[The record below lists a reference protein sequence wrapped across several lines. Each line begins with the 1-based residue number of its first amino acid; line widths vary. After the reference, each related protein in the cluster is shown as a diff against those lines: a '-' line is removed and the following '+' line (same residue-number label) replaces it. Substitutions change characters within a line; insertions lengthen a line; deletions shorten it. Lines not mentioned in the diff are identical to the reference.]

1 MAGANVF
8 PQPFVVRQQPQLAD
22 NLNLYLKASLGDIA
36 TTLNGV
42 LAMLPQAATAAPT
55 TPHLGMVRLAQA
67 PWRPVLNQT
76 ADAWVIYNGNGWD
89 LLAGTA
95 V

>member
-22 NLNLYLKASLGDIA
+22 NLNLYLKQSLADIA

-42 LAMLPQAATAAPT
+42 LMMLPQAATAAPASQHT
-55 TPHLGMVRLAQA
+55 GMVRLARS

-76 ADAWVIYNGNGWD
+76 ADAWVIYNGTGWD